1 MVYTRGITPPRTLI
15 PSHATSGVI
24 PPSYLDT
31 LPRHARYNSASHL
44 DTLPHHAHTTIPR
57 SRDVK
62 SSHGE
67 HCRTDEPY
75 LCAGRGAATATP
87 AWTAG
92 LNSIRRANRPPASW
106 LLASARLPSEFP
118 MSGHL
123 RDSAVTSRCSFSCR
137 FKIALLISKNLMHLA
152 SCLPYLHYINIDFF
166 PNSSIMKRSGYIAS
180 LLISKTK
187 IMYLAICILFEL
199 IILQYV
205 IISSV
210 IFGLKTYHII

>member
-118 MSGHL
+118 MSDISVTPPSRRGVPSVAGL
-123 RDSAVTSRCSFSCR
+123 RLLFL
-137 FKIALLISKNLMHLA
+137 FLKIL
-152 SCLPYLHYINIDFF
+152 C
-166 PNSSIMKRSGYIAS
+166 
-180 LLISKTK
+180 T
-187 IMYLAICILFEL
+187 
-199 IILQYV
+199 
-205 IISSV
+205 
-210 IFGLKTYHII
+210 